1 MLWIQIYLLIT
12 RLNMQKNKIVEL
24 SLKDFKKMT
33 TLITK
38 LKKANKALNS
48 QVKMYMKWKKSIKD
62 V

>member
-1 MLWIQIYLLIT
+1 
-12 RLNMQKNKIVEL
+12 MQKNKIVEI

-33 TLITK
+33 QLITK

-48 QVKMYMKWKKSIKD
+48 QVKMYMKWKKNIKD